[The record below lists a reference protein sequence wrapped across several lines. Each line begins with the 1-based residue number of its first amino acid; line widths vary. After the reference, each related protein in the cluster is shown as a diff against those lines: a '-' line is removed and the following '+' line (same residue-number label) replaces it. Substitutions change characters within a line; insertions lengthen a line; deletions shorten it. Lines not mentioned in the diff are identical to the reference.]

1 MAQVNGIIQN
11 AALTTG
17 SFNAIGDDA
26 ILGAAPLIGTVDA
39 VSMAQPMI
47 DGVDAVS
54 GAAPVVQPTKPPAQE
69 PPAQSPTADTSLA
82 TYGVGASIVSA
93 VASMFSTYFQAK
105 SQKKVATYQAEME
118 ERNRQMAEL
127 SAHMAL
133 QQSNWNI
140 SQRTQQ
146 AGQLKAAQRVRM
158 GASGV
163 KVGVGNSKEVLAST
177 EIIKQID
184 VNQLVV
190 NGYREAW
197 GIRSRGLGNAMQAT
211 ATRSYASSINP
222 IGSALATVPNA
233 LLQTYKTWD
242 KEFKNGK

>member
-1 MAQVNGIIQN
+1 VAQVNGIIQN

-17 SFNAIGDDA
+17 SFNSIGDDA
-26 ILGAAPLIGTVDA
+26 ISGAAPLVGTVDA

-54 GAAPVVQPTKPPAQE
+54 MAAPVVQPSQ
-69 PPAQSPTADTSLA
+69 PPAQSPVQNTTLA
-82 TYGVGASIVSA
+82 TYGAGASIASA
-93 VASMFSTYFQAK
+93 VASMFGAYFQAK
-105 SQKKVATYQAEME
+105 SRKKVAMYQAEIE

-133 QQSNWNI
+133 QQSNWYI
-140 SQRTQQ
+140 SQKTQQ
-146 AGQLKAAQRVRM
+146 AGQLKATQRVRM

-184 VNQLVV
+184 VNQQYV

-197 GIRSRGLGNAMQAT
+197 GIRSRGLGSAMQAS
-211 ATRSYASSINP
+211 AARSYASSISP
-222 IGSALATVPNA
+222 IGSALATVPGA
-233 LLQTYKTWD
+233 LLQTYKTWH
-242 KEFKNGK
+242 KEFKDGE